1 MKAKALKRN
10 RGQTATEYM
19 MVVSVVVIAVV
30 GAAYAFVP
38 TFQTGVYEL
47 GYDVSAIL
55 SNSGSARGGYGTAS
69 NTVSGSGNTGTSASN
84 ERAGTVGAYDP
95 MSGMGDAPTVQ

>member
-1 MKAKALKRN
+1 MKVKADNRK

-38 TFQTGVYEL
+38 TFQTGVNEL

-55 SNSGSARGGYGTAS
+55 SNRGSARGGYGTAS
-69 NTVSGSGNTGTSASN
+69 NTVSGNGGTGTSSSN
-84 ERAGTVGAYDP
+84 DRNGTVGAYDP
-95 MSGMGDAPTVQ
+95 MSGMGDAPAVQ

>member
-1 MKAKALKRN
+1 MKAKADNRK

-38 TFQTGVYEL
+38 TFQTGVNEL

-55 SNSGSARGGYGTAS
+55 SNGGSARGGYGTAS
-69 NTVSGSGNTGTSASN
+69 NTVSGNGNTSTASSN
-84 ERAGTVGAYDP
+84 GRNGTVGAYDP
-95 MSGMGDAPTVQ
+95 MSGMGDAQPVQ